1 MAATVSPTPLPS
13 SYGNLYR
20 RPSARQMTRPAAPR
34 PLLRRGSP
42 LGNAPAVD
50 LRPPVSRSRELSLG
64 DSSDDDVPAPI
75 KFSASV
81 KALLGE
87 DASGLDT
94 SPMPS
99 NEEKATSLE
108 TEENAKR
115 NEVDSVPKL
124 IERAKLNSPDSRD
137 SGSPAPRVVRVGSGP
152 RSTASS
158 RAGHVGYH
166 REEGQG
172 SGARFAVHYD
182 HKTPAPRTR
191 SVRING
197 SRSHTRSPSTTSSG
211 DRSHLGGDRSKLEI
225 EEGAHAEHGHDTSA
239 DDKLAQLGPTTV
251 MRPRPGEATD
261 MQSSMRVKRVGKMTG
276 SFLNGPARRGMIRRQ
291 SEEDQVPQQEAVGG
305 AYAAADGSPWN
316 GPQLESRDFAASPLP
331 NDLVPEERNIQPVED
346 VAEEPGYVKPIAA
359 STVFSTK
366 KEVPSVER
374 PRSPRP
380 LGLKT
385 RSTPA
390 SQASHPPAKS
400 SSTRVQPVFKV
411 PPLPALPL
419 RHDQEN
425 DPPPTFKRTKPSG
438 FALLDN
444 TEKVSVLEDDKSLHV
459 AVPAT
464 STQRK
469 PLAPRSEN
477 TPHRA
482 APPPPKMT
490 LLQTATATAGAA
502 AASSQAKK
510 KRNHVTVNN
519 KLFTRMDCIGR
530 GGSSKVYRVMAENY
544 KIFALK
550 RVDLRDVDPLAMAGY
565 KGEIDLLRK
574 LEHVD
579 RVVSLF
585 DWEINDD
592 KQTLSV
598 LMEMGESDLY
608 RILNLRLKAEN
619 AVFDISFT
627 RHYWR
632 EMLECVLAVH
642 DYDIVHSDLKPA
654 NFLLVQGRLK
664 LIDFGIANAIQ
675 DNTVNVHREQQIG
688 TPNYMSPEAL
698 IDSNA
703 ASGLPANAGKKMKLG
718 KPSDVWS
725 LGCILYQMVYGQPPF
740 AHITNQYER
749 ILSIPNPK
757 VAIPFPATSVGG
769 LSVPL
774 GLLKTLKR
782 CLQRDQHLRPTVQQ
796 LLEAREPFLNPDA
809 VLEGTIPMTQE
820 MLGRVLGNVVRH
832 CRTAREHE
840 ANTSIPQNDKTQM
853 PSDEELEKWPALFFN
868 KIKQALEDGTA

>member
-1 MAATVSPTPLPS
+1 M
-13 SYGNLYR
+13 
-20 RPSARQMTRPAAPR
+20 
-34 PLLRRGSP
+34 
-42 LGNAPAVD
+42 
-50 LRPPVSRSRELSLG
+50 
-64 DSSDDDVPAPI
+64 PAPI

-94 SPMPS
+94 SPAVS
-99 NEEKATSLE
+99 NDEKGANIQEEE
-108 TEENAKR
+108 DAKP
-115 NEVDSVPKL
+115 NDVNSVPKL
-124 IERAKLNSPDSRD
+124 IFERSRLNSPDGRQ
-137 SGSPAPRVVRVGSGP
+137 
-152 RSTASS
+152 TQ
-158 RAGHVGYH
+158 H
-166 REEGQG
+166 RETEQG
-172 SGARFAVHYD
+172 SENRVAGDYD
-182 HKTPAPRTR
+182 HKTPAPRAR

-197 SRSHTRSPSTTSSG
+197 SRSNTRSPSTTSSG
-211 DRSHLGGDRSKLEI
+211 DRSHLGSDRSK
-225 EEGAHAEHGHDTSA
+225 GHPVHVEPEKRTDDTSGE
-239 DDKLAQLGPTTV
+239 DRLAQMGPSTV

-261 MQSSMRVKRVGKMTG
+261 MQSSMRIKRVGKMTG

-291 SEEDQVPQQEAVGG
+291 SEEDQIPQQEDVDNAHD
-305 AYAAADGSPWN
+305 AAEGSPVDQPEVEN
-316 GPQLESRDFAASPLP
+316 RDFAASPLTH
-331 NDLVPEERNIQPVED
+331 DLIPDESAPKHTEHILDMPVEKHS
-346 VAEEPGYVKPIAA
+346 VSVG
-359 STVFSTK
+359 TVFSTR
-366 KEVPSVER
+366 KEVPSIER

-390 SQASHPPAKS
+390 SQGSHPSSKS

-411 PPLPALPL
+411 PPLPVLPS

-425 DPPPTFKRTKPSG
+425 DPPPTFKRTRPSS

-444 TEKVSVLEDDKSLHV
+444 IDKVSVLEDDKSLQ
-459 AVPAT
+459 AT
-464 STQRK
+464 APSTKSPRK
-469 PLAPRSEN
+469 ALAARSEN

-482 APPPPKMT
+482 APPPPKMS
-490 LLQTATATAGAA
+490 LLQTATASAGAA

-574 LEHVD
+574 LESVD

-585 DWEINDD
+585 DWEVNEE

-608 RILNLRLKAEN
+608 RILNFRLKAEN

-632 EMLECVLAVH
+632 EMLECVQAVH
-642 DYDIVHSDLKPA
+642 QYDIVHSDLKPA

-757 VAIPFPATSVGG
+757 VTIPFPASSVGG
-769 LSVPL
+769 AGVPL

-782 CLQRDQHLRPTVQQ
+782 CLQRDQHLRPTVGD
-796 LLEAREPFLNPDA
+796 LLDPRDPFLNPDA
-809 VLEGTIPMTQE
+809 VVEGTIPMTQE

-832 CRTAREHE
+832 CRAAREQE
-840 ANTSIPQNDKTQM
+840 GDPRLAPAEKTKM
-853 PSDEELEKWPALFFN
+853 PSDEELERWPALFFN
-868 KIKQALEDGTA
+868 KIKQALEEGTA